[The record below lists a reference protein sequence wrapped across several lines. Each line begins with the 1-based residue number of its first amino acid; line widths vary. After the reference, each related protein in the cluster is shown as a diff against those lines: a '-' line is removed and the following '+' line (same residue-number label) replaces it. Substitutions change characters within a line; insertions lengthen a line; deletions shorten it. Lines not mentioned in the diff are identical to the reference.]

1 MDFNI
6 ILELDKPIIVKA
18 RGDLWDSEI
27 KCAIKK
33 GSFFNT
39 TLGCG
44 VVYNMC
50 VFFVYNMISSLSR
63 LPLTYMSTFKHWTE
77 GRKRWT

>member
-6 ILELDKPIIVKA
+6 ILEFDKPIMIKA
-18 RGDLWDSEI
+18 RGDLRDSEM

-39 TLGCG
+39 TWD
-44 VVYNMC
+44 VVLFTIC
-50 VFFVYNMISSLSR
+50 VCFLFRIKYLVYQG
-63 LPLTYMSTFKHWTE
+63 YH
-77 GRKRWT
+77 

>member
-6 ILELDKPIIVKA
+6 ILELDKPIMVKA
-18 RGDLWDSEI
+18 RGELWDSEI

-50 VFFVYNMISSLSR
+50 VFLFII
-63 LPLTYMSTFKHWTE
+63 
-77 GRKRWT
+77 

>member
-1 MDFNI
+1 VDFNI

-33 GSFFNT
+33 GSFFT
-39 TLGCG
+39 PHWDVD

-63 LPLTYMSTFKHWTE
+63 F
-77 GRKRWT
+77 R

>member
-6 ILELDKPIIVKA
+6 ILEFDKPIMIKA
-18 RGDLWDSEI
+18 RGDLRDSEM

-39 TLGCG
+39 TWD
-44 VVYNMC
+44 VVLFTIC
-50 VFFVYNMISSLSR
+50 VCFLFRI
-63 LPLTYMSTFKHWTE
+63 
-77 GRKRWT
+77 

>member
-1 MDFNI
+1 VDFNI
-6 ILELDKPIIVKA
+6 ILEFDKPIMIKA
-18 RGDLWDSEI
+18 RGDLRDSEM

-50 VFFVYNMISSLSR
+50 VFLFRIKYLVYQG
-63 LPLTYMSTFKHWTE
+63 YH
-77 GRKRWT
+77 

>member
-1 MDFNI
+1 VDFNI
-6 ILELDKPIIVKA
+6 ILEFDKPIMIKA
-18 RGDLWDSEI
+18 RGDLRDSEM

-50 VFFVYNMISSLSR
+50 VFFV
-63 LPLTYMSTFKHWTE
+63 
-77 GRKRWT
+77 